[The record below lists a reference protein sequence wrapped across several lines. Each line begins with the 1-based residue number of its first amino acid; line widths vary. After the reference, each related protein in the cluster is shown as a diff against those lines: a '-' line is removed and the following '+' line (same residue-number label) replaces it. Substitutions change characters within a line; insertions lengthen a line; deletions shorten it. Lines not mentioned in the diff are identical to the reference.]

1 MSNYRSASV
10 KSPIIIS
17 IIIKKKQK
25 TSFFDPAD
33 VQWKFD
39 VCVDLGVWLEW
50 LCHQW

>member
-17 IIIKKKQK
+17 IIIIYS
-25 TSFFDPAD
+25 TSFFDPVD

-39 VCVDLGVWLEW
+39 VCVDLGVCLEW